1 MNELAR
7 LGSATVYEASGR
19 HGLVDVELRQ
29 IVPGSRACGPARTV
43 RCGQDDNLM
52 VHAAMAGLQ
61 AGEVLVLTMPEPA
74 PVALLGDLLATQAK
88 VRGAAA
94 VLVDAAVRDSE
105 ELAEMGLPVW
115 ARWVR
120 SRGATK
126 NIAGELDVPVRVG
139 GQEIRPGDL
148 VVLDADGAT
157 VVAAERSDEV
167 LRLSLAR
174 EEKEA
179 VKRAKLEAG
188 ALSYELD
195 GLGRMS
201 EIAHLGPVELLT
213 PKGEE
218 SLRFFVDVMGMEIE
232 HEDGASAYLRGWGD
246 YQPWSLKLTESSTSG
261 MGVLG
266 LRAWSPEALERRVA
280 AVEATGLGEGWVDG
294 HAASASATPTVTA
307 SSSTTSASAT
317 TLLPTCAPRSRT
329 TPAAT
334 PGAAARSSGSTTST
348 SWPPT
353 SAPTATS
360 ASTRSATAS
369 TSASS
374 STTAPRPAPG

>member
-1 MNELAR
+1 VIELAR

-19 HGLVDVELRQ
+19 QGLVDVELRQ

-52 VHAAMAGLQ
+52 VHAAMGGLQ
-61 AGEVLVLTMPEPA
+61 AGEVLVLTMPEPT

-105 ELAEMGLPVW
+105 ELAGMGLPVW
-115 ARWVR
+115 ARWIR

-126 NIAGELDVPVRVG
+126 TEVGELDVPVVVG

-157 VVAAERSDEV
+157 VVAAERADDV

-179 VKRAKLEAG
+179 IKRAKLEAG

-195 GLGRMS
+195 GLG
-201 EIAHLGPVELLT
+201 G
-213 PKGEE
+213 
-218 SLRFFVDVMGMEIE
+218 
-232 HEDGASAYLRGWGD
+232 
-246 YQPWSLKLTESSTSG
+246 
-261 MGVLG
+261 
-266 LRAWSPEALERRVA
+266 
-280 AVEATGLGEGWVDG
+280 
-294 HAASASATPTVTA
+294 
-307 SSSTTSASAT
+307 
-317 TLLPTCAPRSRT
+317 
-329 TPAAT
+329 
-334 PGAAARSSGSTTST
+334 
-348 SWPPT
+348 
-353 SAPTATS
+353 
-360 ASTRSATAS
+360 
-369 TSASS
+369 
-374 STTAPRPAPG
+374 